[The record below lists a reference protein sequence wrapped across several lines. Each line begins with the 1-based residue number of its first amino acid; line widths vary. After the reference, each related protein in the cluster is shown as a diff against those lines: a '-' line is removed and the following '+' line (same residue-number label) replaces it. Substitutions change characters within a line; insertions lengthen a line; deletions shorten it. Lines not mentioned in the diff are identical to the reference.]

1 MCDGVFGMALQEEK
15 ISIKDNPFL
24 GVDSISSLGQID
36 ESDSSKD
43 PVDLNIDNEKDKEL
57 NLGSSSHAYL
67 IRVSQLLET
76 SNAARQGVKVGDC
89 IVAIG
94 ERIVTGTRLSEF
106 KKIIGSGGPRPSP
119 LLIRFLPQNE
129 AIDVLKTYVK
139 DGVAGLMEFRMA
151 ILRDK
156 KRSSLMRA
164 GVKTMQNSIKSEH
177 FAEHEWETPPII
189 LLQNLC

>member
-15 ISIKDNPFL
+15 ISIKDNPFV

-36 ESDSSKD
+36 EGDSSKELAD
-43 PVDLNIDNEKDKEL
+43 LADLNTNNEKDREL
-57 NLGSSSHAYL
+57 NLRSSSHAYL

-106 KKIIGSGGPRPSP
+106 KKIICSGGPRPSP
-119 LLIRFLPQNE
+119 LLIRFLPQT
-129 AIDVLKTYVK
+129 IDVLKLMK
-139 DGVAGLMEFRMA
+139 DGVAGLMEFRIA

-156 KRSSLMRA
+156 KRSVDACRC
-164 GVKTMQNSIKSEH
+164 QNNAK
-177 FAEHEWETPPII
+177 F
-189 LLQNLC
+189 N

>member
-1 MCDGVFGMALQEEK
+1 MH
-15 ISIKDNPFL
+15 
-24 GVDSISSLGQID
+24 ID
-36 ESDSSKD
+36 T
-43 PVDLNIDNEKDKEL
+43 
-57 NLGSSSHAYL
+57 
-67 IRVSQLLET
+67 SQLET

-94 ERIVTGTRLSEF
+94 ERIVTGTRLYEF

-177 FAEHEWETPPII
+177 LAEHNGDSADHSTGKS
-189 LLQNLC
+189 LLKSRSKWKSLIKKQRKLQKIRICRTS

>member
-15 ISIKDNPFL
+15 ISIKDNPFI

-36 ESDSSKD
+36 EGDSSKELAD
-43 PVDLNIDNEKDKEL
+43 LADLNINNEKDREL
-57 NLGSSSHAYL
+57 NFRSSSHAYL

-94 ERIVTGTRLSEF
+94 ERIVTGTRLYEF

-164 GVKTMQNSIKSEH
+164 
-177 FAEHEWETPPII
+177 
-189 LLQNLC
+189 LQHALTRAGSST